1 MKLKR
6 IAVFKRAGEEGIEL
20 TVKSMPEKSN
30 KVLSLLQIRQT
41 KPTVISLDAIF
52 VLNCSTEHTVAANDN
67 LI

>member
-1 MKLKR
+1 
-6 IAVFKRAGEEGIEL
+6 
-20 TVKSMPEKSN
+20 MPEKSN
-30 KVLSLLQIRQT
+30 KVLSLLKIRQT